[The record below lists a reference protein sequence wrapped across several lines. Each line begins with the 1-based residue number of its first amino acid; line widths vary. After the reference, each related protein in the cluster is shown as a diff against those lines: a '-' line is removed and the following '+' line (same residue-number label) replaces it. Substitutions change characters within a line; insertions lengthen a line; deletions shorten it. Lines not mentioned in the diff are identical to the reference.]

1 MDRMQV
7 SSSNIQSIGFD
18 AQFNT
23 LEVEF
28 TSGEIYQYFNV
39 PEHLY
44 QNLMNAPSKG
54 QFLNDNIK
62 YSYRYQ
68 KVR

>member
-1 MDRMQV
+1 MERIPV
-7 SSSNIQSIGFD
+7 SSSNISSIGYD
-18 AQFNT
+18 KQSNI

-28 TSGEIYQYFNV
+28 GSGEIYQYFDL

-44 QNLMNAPSKG
+44 NGLMSAASKG
-54 QFLNDNIK
+54 QFLSSFIK
-62 YSYRYQ
+62 YNYRYQ